1 MNPLV
6 PHDAVLCSD
15 GASAYAEVAAPLGID
30 HFVIDSKPGTRVV
43 AGSHH
48 IQNVNSLQARY
59 DKFIKAICG
68 PATKKLNG

>member
-6 PHDAVLCSD
+6 AHDAALCSD
-15 GASAYAEVAAPLGID
+15 GASAYAAQRGID
-30 HFVIDSKPGTRVV
+30 HFVIGSKPSTRVG
-43 AGSHH
+43 AESHH
-48 IQNVNSLQARY
+48 VQNVNSLQARY